1 MYTGVIWDDV
11 YCSRY
16 VSVYACSMKLNDEN
30 NRHAT
35 GNSIYSALSVTLLRI
50 YVHLHALCVNGD
62 LIYWQYK
69 EHTWDNI
76 GYSI

>member
-1 MYTGVIWDDV
+1 MYTGIVFISRADV

-16 VSVYACSMKLNDEN
+16 VLVYTCSMKLNDEN

-35 GNSIYSALSVTLLRI
+35 GNSIYSALYVTLLRI

-62 LIYWQYK
+62 LIYWQSE
-69 EHTWDNI
+69 EHTW
-76 GYSI
+76 